1 VADPSCVKRYKARR
15 KTRFEH
21 QWEIA
26 AVDGYVSFPAGE
38 ADLVAWLDDRAWTT
52 GDGPRALFDLAE
64 GWLRERRVLLPGA
77 TTLIELVATVRH
89 ASDDR
94 LFEQLAGTV
103 TTEQARALESILE
116 VPPGQRRSQLDLWRA
131 GERNTTGR
139 GMVKALRRVA
149 EIAALG
155 MTKVDVSLVPTRRLI
170 ELARYGIAA
179 KAPKLARHP
188 PARRVATL
196 LATVRWLEVTA
207 TDDALELFDVFMA
220 NELIGRAAGQ
230 VDKDRLRSHR
240 AIVGDA
246 MVLRTAVAVLFDA
259 LVWGGQHTPLSSV
272 WAAVDEAVGSRVRLR
287 DAMDRVGELAE
298 PDDAGADGAWRAAVV
313 DRYATVRGFVQ
324 MLCQVIAFD
333 ATADGRPVLTA
344 MAALGGHLDARPN
357 VRVPRGYLDE
367 RHVNLQIVP
376 AGWWQRLVFPADRP
390 QGTVDRDAYVFCV
403 LELFHNGL
411 RRRDIFAVVSDRC
424 VGVQVI
430 PQLAGS
436 AFG

>member
-1 VADPSCVKRYKARR
+1 MKRYTDRV
-15 KTRFEH
+15 KTRLEH

-26 AVDGYVSFPAGE
+26 AGYGYVSFPAGE
-38 ADLVAWLDDRAWTT
+38 ADLVTWLDDRAWTT
-52 GDGPRALFDLAE
+52 GDGPRALFDLAV

-94 LFEQLAGTV
+94 LFEMLAGAV
-103 TTEQARALESILE
+103 TAEQARVLDSILE
-116 VPPGQRRSQLDLWRA
+116 VPSGHRRSQLDLWRS

-155 MTKVDVSLVPTRRLI
+155 MKTVDLSLVPTRRLV

-207 TDDALELFDVFMA
+207 TDDALELFDVFMT

-240 AIVGDA
+240 SVVGDA

-259 LVWGGQHTPLSSV
+259 LVWGGQHMPLSLV

-287 DAMDRVGELAE
+287 IAMDRVGELAE
-298 PDDAGADGAWRAAVV
+298 PDDAGADGAWRASVV

-324 MLCQVIAFD
+324 MLCQVI
-333 ATADGRPVLTA
+333 
-344 MAALGGHLDARPN
+344 
-357 VRVPRGYLDE
+357 RV
-367 RHVNLQIVP
+367 
-376 AGWWQRLVFPADRP
+376 
-390 QGTVDRDAYVFCV
+390 
-403 LELFHNGL
+403 
-411 RRRDIFAVVSDRC
+411 RRDRGWSPSPGRDGGTRR
-424 VGVQVI
+424 
-430 PQLAGS
+430 LA
-436 AFG
+436 